1 MILLTDFIV
10 DIKGLD
16 KRFGDIHAV
25 KNISFSIKKGEIFG
39 LLGPNGSG
47 KSTTIRMLC
56 GVITPNSGQGTLFGY
71 DLKKDIEAIK
81 NNIGYMSQQFGL
93 YGDLT
98 VKENLTFYG
107 RIFGMRKQ
115 AIANETKRL
124 IQLAEISGKENA
136 LAKTLSGGQKQRLA
150 LSCALIHH
158 PKLLVLDEP
167 TAGVDP
173 VSRRQF
179 WKTIVELSAQ
189 GVTVFITTHYMDEA
203 EVCDRIGFIYG
214 GELIDIDTPKAFYE
228 KSGFDNLED
237 VFIAHELSDQDINQ
251 LMSYKEMKS
260 SLRDKKKGE

>member
-1 MILLTDFIV
+1 MSVSEIVV
-10 DIKGLD
+10 DIKELN
-16 KRFGDIHAV
+16 KKFGDIHAV
-25 KNISFSIKKGEIFG
+25 KNVSFSIKKGEIFG

-56 GVITPNSGQGTLFGY
+56 GVITPNSGKGTLFGY

-81 NNIGYMSQQFGL
+81 SHIGYMSQQFGL

-98 VKENLTFYG
+98 VMENLAFYG
-107 RIFGMRKQ
+107 RIFGMKKKE
-115 AIANETKRL
+115 IITESKRL

-150 LSCALIHH
+150 LSCALIHN

-179 WKTIVELSAQ
+179 WKTIVKLSAQ

-203 EVCDRIGFIYG
+203 EVCDRVAFIYRG
-214 GELIDIDTPKAFYE
+214 DIIDIDTPEAFYE

-237 VFIAHELSDQDINQ
+237 IFIAHELSNQHKSQ

-260 SLRDKKKGE
+260 KLRGSEGKV

>member
-1 MILLTDFIV
+1 MTNLIV

-56 GVITPNSGQGTLFGY
+56 GVITPSSGQGTLFGY

-98 VKENLTFYG
+98 VRENLTFYG

-124 IQLAEISGKENA
+124 IQLAEISGKEDA
-136 LAKTLSGGQKQRLA
+136 LAKPFRWAKATFG
-150 LSCALIHH
+150 LIVCPH
-158 PKLLVLDEP
+158 P
-167 TAGVDP
+167 
-173 VSRRQF
+173 S
-179 WKTIVELSAQ
+179 S
-189 GVTVFITTHYMDEA
+189 
-203 EVCDRIGFIYG
+203 
-214 GELIDIDTPKAFYE
+214 KA
-228 KSGFDNLED
+228 SGF
-237 VFIAHELSDQDINQ
+237 
-251 LMSYKEMKS
+251 
-260 SLRDKKKGE
+260 R

>member
-1 MILLTDFIV
+1 MSVSEIVV
-10 DIKGLD
+10 DIKELN
-16 KRFGDIHAV
+16 KKFGDIHAV
-25 KNISFSIKKGEIFG
+25 KNVSFSIKKGEIFG

-56 GVITPNSGQGTLFGY
+56 GVITPNSGKGTLFGY
-71 DLKKDIEAIK
+71 DLKKDIITE
-81 NNIGYMSQQFGL
+81 S
-93 YGDLT
+93 
-98 VKENLTFYG
+98 
-107 RIFGMRKQ
+107 
-115 AIANETKRL
+115 KRL
-124 IQLAEISGKENA
+124 IQLAEITGKENA

-150 LSCALIHH
+150 LSCALIHK

-203 EVCDRIGFIYG
+203 EVCDRIGFIYRG
-214 GELIDIDTPKAFYE
+214 DIIDIDTPEAFYE

-237 VFIAHELSDQDINQ
+237 IFISHELSNQQKTQ

-260 SLRDKKKGE
+260 TLRDPKGKE